1 MRLHFSLLSAACLTF
16 AIALSGCEETTETNR
31 KAILGD
37 WEIVKGTRNEKETES
52 LAGTTFHFGDDG
64 KMATNLPIGI
74 ETPTDYEVEKNTI
87 SQIGRQTVKY
97 TIKTFTDTT
106 LTLGLEMRGI
116 AFEMLLRRFTPTVQD
131 SSGFEF

>member
-1 MRLHFSLLSAACLTF
+1 MRFHFFLLSAACLTVAF
-16 AIALSGCEETTETNR
+16 ALSGCEETTEANQ

-37 WEIVKGTRNEKETES
+37 WELIKGTRNEKETES
-52 LAGTTFHFGDDG
+52 LAGTTFHFGEDG

-74 ETPTDYEVEKNTI
+74 ETPTDYEVQKNII

-97 TIKTFTDTT
+97 TIKSFTDTS

-131 SSGFEF
+131 SSSIEY